1 MLLMLAARFALDPM
15 LGNRIPYAM
24 FLLAASWSAVVGGVG
39 PALTSLG
46 LGMLA
51 ATWFFV
57 PPRQTFGIEGAENW
71 IGLTVTVTLGVLVT
85 VTTETQRRA
94 RIRAEEE
101 SAGRESERQRF
112 EAELGELR
120 DMIDA
125 SYDAIL
131 IADRERRITMWNTG
145 AREIYGFTAEEA
157 RGQRLD
163 ALLHTRGADSAEQTL
178 GKLGRWDGELH
189 QTRKDGVEIVCESR
203 QIALP
208 DADGQGRGI
217 LVINR
222 DVTARRQALAR
233 AEDGQRTLEA
243 LMEFIPEGITIA
255 DAPDVRIRMIS
266 RYGLDLA
273 GRVPEELLGTTAAD
287 RAPYAVTYYPDG
299 RTPVPPEA
307 FPLTRA
313 AREGALIMDQEY
325 VVQRPDGTRVS
336 VLINASPIR
345 DGAGNVT
352 GALVAYRN
360 ITERK
365 RFEESLRETAKL
377 ESLGILA
384 GGIAHDFNN
393 LLTGVL
399 GNAALL
405 ADELPPGSSAAE
417 QARTVVE
424 AAEQAAKL
432 ANQMLAYSGRGRFI
446 LELLDLSAAI
456 RQTATL
462 IASSIPKGVELR
474 LDLAA
479 DLPAV
484 EADAAQI
491 QQLVMN
497 LVINGAEAIDSAA
510 GWVRVV
516 TGIRGEQVLL
526 EVSDT
531 GCGMD
536 EATVARIFD
545 PFFTTKFTGRGLG
558 LAAVQGIV
566 RGHEGT
572 VSVRSEPGR
581 GTIFTVLLPASR
593 PPPRNSWARAR
604 WAGGCGQGG
613 RARRRRRA
621 GRAPHRPP
629 VPRAQRLYR
638 PRCRERRR
646 SSAHVAGPPRGS
658 LSGPAR
664 HDNARYD
671 MRADAEA
678 IRAAAPVPVILSS
691 GYSETEALER
701 FRDYALA
708 GFLQKPYTAGAL
720 ALKVSATLS
729 AANSNSE

>member
-1 MLLMLAARFALDPM
+1 MLLMLAARFGLDPI

-46 LGMLA
+46 LGMLT

-57 PPRQTFGIEGAENW
+57 PPRHTFGLEGAENW
-71 IGLTVTVTLGVLVT
+71 IGLLVTTTLGVLVT

-101 SAGRESERQRF
+101 SAGRESERRRF
-112 EAELGELR
+112 EAELRELR
-120 DMIDA
+120 GMIDA

-131 IADRERRITMWNTG
+131 VADRERRITMWNTG

-157 RGQRLD
+157 HGQDLHRL
-163 ALLHTRGADSAEQTL
+163 LQTRGADAAERAL
-178 GKLGRWDGELH
+178 FKLGRWDGELH
-189 QTRKDGVEIVCESR
+189 QARKDGVEIVCESR
-203 QIALP
+203 QIVLRG
-208 DADGQGRGI
+208 ADGVGRGI

-273 GRVPEELLGTTAAD
+273 GRAPEELLGTTAAE
-287 RAPYAVTYYPDG
+287 RAPSTVTYYPDG
-299 RTPVPPEA
+299 RTLVLPEA
-307 FPLTRA
+307 LPLTRA
-313 AREGALIMDQEY
+313 AREGELILDEEY

-345 DGAGNVT
+345 DEAGSIT

-365 RFEESLRETAKL
+365 RFEENLRETAKL

-405 ADELPPGSSAAE
+405 AHELPPGSSAAE
-417 QARTVVE
+417 QARTVME

-432 ANQMLAYSGRGRFI
+432 ANQMLAYSGRGRFL
-446 LELLDLSAAI
+446 LELIDLSAAI

-462 IASSIPKGVELR
+462 IGSSIPKGVELR

-479 DLPAV
+479 DLPAI

-497 LVINGAEAIDSAA
+497 LVINGAEAIDS
-510 GWVRVV
+510 GGGSVRVV
-516 TGIRGEQVLL
+516 TGVRGEQVLL
-526 EVSDT
+526 EVSDN

-536 EATVARIFD
+536 EPTVARIFD

-566 RGHEGT
+566 RGHKGT
-572 VSVRSEPGR
+572 ISVRSEPGR
-581 GTIFTVLLPASR
+581 GTTFNVLLPAT
-593 PPPRNSWARAR
+593 N
-604 WAGGCGQGG
+604 
-613 RARRRRRA
+613 ARRAEAPAPAPSQTATAGKGVVLVVDDEPLVRLTARRA
-621 GRAPHRPP
+621 
-629 VPRAQRLYR
+629 L
-638 PRCRERRR
+638 ER
-646 SSAHVAGPPRGS
+646 SGFTVLEAGDG
-658 LSGPAR
+658 
-664 HDNARYD
+664 
-671 MRADAEA
+671 AEA
-678 IRAAAPVPVILSS
+678 VRALQDRREPVSLVLLDMTMPGMTCEQTLEAIHAAAPQVPVILSS
-691 GYSETEALER
+691 GYSETEALQR
-701 FRDYALA
+701 FRSYALA
-708 GFLQKPYTAGAL
+708 GFLQKPYTASAL
-720 ALKVSATLS
+720 SQKAVATLS
-729 AANSNSE
+729 

>member
-1 MLLMLAARFALDPM
+1 MLAFRLALDPL
-15 LGNRIPYAM
+15 LGNRVPYAPSL
-24 FLLAASWSAVVGGVG
+24 FAVAWSAGVGGRG
-39 PALTSLG
+39 PALTSLFFG
-46 LGMLA
+46 A
-51 ATWFFV
+51 AAANWLFV
-57 PPRQTFGIEGAENW
+57 PPRGSFAIHGAENW
-71 IGLTVTVTLGVLVT
+71 ISLGLFLSIGMLLTVTI
-85 VTTETQRRA
+85 ETQRRA

-112 EAELGELR
+112 EAELSELR
-120 DMIDA
+120 GMIDA

-131 IADRERRITMWNTG
+131 IAGRDRRITMWNTG

-157 RGQRLD
+157 RGQDLHG
-163 ALLHTRGADSAEQTL
+163 LLQTRGADSAEQTL
-178 GKLGRWDGELH
+178 WRLGRWDGELH

-203 QIALP
+203 QIVLRG
-208 DADGQGRGI
+208 ADGLGRGI

-222 DVTARRQALAR
+222 DVTARRQAQAR
-233 AEDGQRTLEA
+233 AEEGQRTLDA
-243 LMEFIPEGITIA
+243 LMEFIPEGIAIA
-255 DAPDVRIRMIS
+255 DAPDARIRMIS
-266 RYGLDLA
+266 RYGVDLA
-273 GRVPEELLGTTAAD
+273 GRAPEELMGTTAAE
-287 RAPYAVTYYPDG
+287 RAPGSVTYSADG

-307 FPLTRA
+307 LPLARA
-313 AREGALIMDQEY
+313 ASAGELILDEEY

-345 DGAGNVT
+345 DEEGTVT
-352 GALVAYRN
+352 GALGAYRN

-405 ADELPPGSSAAE
+405 ADHLPSGSAAAE
-417 QARTVVE
+417 QARTIME

-432 ANQMLAYSGRGRFI
+432 SNQMLAYSGRGRFV

-474 LDLAA
+474 LDLAPN
-479 DLPAV
+479 LPPV

-497 LVINGAEAIDSAA
+497 LTINGAEAIDSAD
-510 GWVRVV
+510 GSVRVV
-516 TGIRGEQVLL
+516 TGVRGEHVFL

-536 EATVARIFD
+536 EPTVARIFD

-566 RGHEGT
+566 RGHKGT
-572 VSVRSEPGR
+572 ISVRSEPGR
-581 GTIFTVLLPASR
+581 GTTFSVLLPAS
-593 PPPRNSWARAR
+593 NT
-604 WAGGCGQGG
+604 
-613 RARRRRRA
+613 RRA
-621 GRAPHRPP
+621 GAPAPPSRPAAAGEGVVLVVDDEPVVRLTARRA
-629 VPRAQRLYR
+629 L
-638 PRCRERRR
+638 ER
-646 SSAHVAGPPRGS
+646 SGSTVLDAGDG
-658 LSGPAR
+658 
-664 HDNARYD
+664 
-671 MRADAEA
+671 AEA
-678 IRAAAPVPVILSS
+678 VRALRDSPAISLVLLDMTMPGMTCEQTLEAIHASAPQVPVILSS

-701 FRDYALA
+701 FRGYALA
-708 GFLQKPYTAGAL
+708 GFLQKPYTADAL
-720 ALKVSATLS
+720 AQQVAATISLQKDHR
-729 AANSNSE
+729 A